1 MPDFDME
8 GWREGV
14 VVKLEGEGNN
24 MSEPTY
30 QTSSAATAIVKVRIT
45 LLRKELR

>member
-1 MPDFDME
+1 MDMG

-24 MSEPTY
+24 TSEPTY

-45 LLRKELR
+45 LLRPDQT

>member
-1 MPDFDME
+1 MDMG

-24 MSEPTY
+24 TSEPTY

-45 LLRKELR
+45 LLRPKQT

>member
-1 MPDFDME
+1 MDMG

-30 QTSSAATAIVKVRIT
+30 QSFSAGTAIVKARIT
-45 LLRKELR
+45 LVRQELR